1 MKKMAFALLI
11 TMVLCVSACGNSN
24 GGKPATKGQA
34 SDSGQELAVKTAAEK
49 TAAKKSGVVKARPTG
64 TFYSMQTAVD
74 AGSGAAIADMLV
86 PDGWS
91 VYGSSRTNICD
102 WMYPMQGYAGVLN
115 QDGTVFVEMQ
125 TSEHY
130 TMKAENFGTTGTLV
144 TQQAVPAQEGENW
157 KEYATFLHYKNA
169 SDYLDYF
176 CRTHYGSYEVIKD
189 IELGNKFAGEYQAY
203 VNKVADTEVNFA
215 RQYFSVNGTIQY
227 SKVWSEGTE
236 ICRQISFTSNGKEY
250 YAELTIPTFGYGMLM
265 QSAYGYAYVNI
276 MTDSWQV
283 PFILVYMAENR
294 ELFDNNYEAYKAVA
308 DSIQLRSEFADLV
321 RKHSEQIQ
329 LRYMQQTQI
338 AIDASIEAS
347 REYNGSFSSTMDK
360 VRNMWEDCIKERDEY
375 VREDGSHFKVDTRY
389 DSVYQ
394 SGDRYYLG
402 TDGSAPDGWTKLN
415 KAY

>member
-1 MKKMAFALLI
+1 
-11 TMVLCVSACGNSN
+11 
-24 GGKPATKGQA
+24 
-34 SDSGQELAVKTAAEK
+34 
-49 TAAKKSGVVKARPTG
+49 
-64 TFYSMQTAVD
+64 
-74 AGSGAAIADMLV
+74 
-86 PDGWS
+86 
-91 VYGSSRTNICD
+91 
-102 WMYPMQGYAGVLN
+102 
-115 QDGTVFVEMQ
+115 
-125 TSEHY
+125 
-130 TMKAENFGTTGTLV
+130 
-144 TQQAVPAQEGENW
+144 
-157 KEYATFLHYKNA
+157 
-169 SDYLDYF
+169 
-176 CRTHYGSYEVIKD
+176 
-189 IELGNKFAGEYQAY
+189 LGNKFAGEYQAY

-227 SKVWSEGTE
+227 AKMWSEGTE
-236 ICRQISFTSNGKEY
+236 ICRQISFTNNGKEY

-347 REYNGSFSSTMDK
+347 REYNGNFSSTMDK